1 MIKYLPWQVFLC
13 PFDIIKG
20 TCRQNGWNSNPIF
33 KSQLVSILTL
43 YRTAEQ
49 EVQSLENEIIPLIQ
63 ELNPKTLTIPGIG
76 YITATTIITE

>member
-1 MIKYLPWQVFLC
+1 MISLKELADKTVG
-13 PFDIIKG
+13 D
-20 TCRQNGWNSNPIF
+20 SNPIF